1 MTSQAIY
8 DFLSEENEQ
17 KWRGMLSPALR
28 KVSTLSVHLPF
39 SMLVVMLTMIFL
51 LYFHL
56 HCILLYWYMLL

>member
-28 KVSTLSVHLPF
+28 KVSTLSVHLLF